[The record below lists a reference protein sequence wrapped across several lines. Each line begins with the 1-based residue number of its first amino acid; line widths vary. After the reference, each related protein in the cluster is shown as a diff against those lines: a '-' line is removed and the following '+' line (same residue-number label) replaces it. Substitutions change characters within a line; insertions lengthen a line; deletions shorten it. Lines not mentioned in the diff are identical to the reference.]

1 MKKTEQTPRF
11 EERLEELEKLT
22 ARMEEGQ
29 LGLEELLALYEK
41 GTQLAQGLKKDLDS
55 SQAGLMELKD
65 GKLKPA
71 GEA

>member
-55 SQAGLMELKD
+55 AQAGLMELKD
-65 GKLKPA
+65 SKLKPA